1 MMDFDTLARECAPNV
16 HPTTLQALVRTE
28 SGFNPFAIGV
38 VGGRLVRQPKTRE
51 EAVATAR
58 SLEAQGLNFSMGL
71 GQVNKANLG
80 RYGLTYETVFDMC
93 ANLKAGSGIL
103 HDCYSRAVPAVG
115 KDAALGAALSCYY
128 SGNFKR
134 GFKTDFKGTSYV
146 QRVAANAGQV
156 AQASSVVPA
165 IPVVLDGAAGKKTV
179 VRPRAAQASA
189 SGEARSEA
197 AVAAESEPKAAS
209 WDAFGDF
216 IK

>member
-1 MMDFDTLARECAPNV
+1 MMDFALLAQQCAPNV

-38 VGGRLVRQPKTRE
+38 VGGHLKRQPKTLD

-58 SLEAQGLNFSMGL
+58 ALDAQGLNFSMGL
-71 GQVNKANLG
+71 GQVNKANLS

-115 KDAALGAALSCYY
+115 KNAAVGAALSCYY
-128 SGNFKR
+128 SGNFTR
-134 GFKTDFKGTSYV
+134 GFKADFKGTSYV
-146 QRVAANAGQV
+146 QRVAANA
-156 AQASSVVPA
+156 AQAAPSVSVVPP
-165 IPVVLDGAAGKKTV
+165 IPVVLDSAPAKKAVRRQRVASPAAGDGKNESQA
-179 VRPRAAQASA
+179 AAQ
-189 SGEARSEA
+189 
-197 AVAAESEPKAAS
+197 SEPKAES

>member
-1 MMDFDTLARECAPNV
+1 MMDFAVLAQQCAPNV

-38 VGGRLVRQPKTRE
+38 VGGHLKRQPKTLD

-58 SLEAQGLNFSMGL
+58 ALDAQGLNFSMGL
-71 GQVNKANLG
+71 GQVNKANLN

-115 KDAALGAALSCYY
+115 KSAAVGAALSCYY
-128 SGNFKR
+128 SGNFTR
-134 GFKTDFKGTSYV
+134 GFKADFKGTSYV
-146 QRVAANAGQV
+146 QRVAANAGQA
-156 AQASSVVPA
+156 AQAPSVVPA
-165 IPVVLDGAAGKKTV
+165 IPVVLDGVAAKKAV
-179 VRPRAAQASA
+179 VRSRAASSA
-189 SGEARSEA
+189 TGEGKSEA
-197 AVAAESEPKAAS
+197 AAAAESEPKAQP